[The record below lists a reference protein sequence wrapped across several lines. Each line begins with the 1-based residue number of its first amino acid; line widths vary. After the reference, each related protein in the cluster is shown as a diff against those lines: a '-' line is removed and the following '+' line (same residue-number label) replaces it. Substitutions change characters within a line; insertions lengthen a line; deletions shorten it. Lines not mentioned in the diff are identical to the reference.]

1 MASTRKKAEA
11 AETTAEAAVVEA
23 VENEAETKAP
33 AEDVAAEAVISDEDR
48 SPGQE
53 GEPETESVTEESLI
67 KAANPIEESTI
78 TESDAEDFEKEMNL
92 GNEFLRRSVTLPGRR
107 QRRKVFQEDEEIIGD
122 DNNELETEASGRRRE
137 FEILV
142 DSAKS
147 QKPKVLYGRMTG
159 TEVMQVGNVQTVMAV
174 CRLIADNAA
183 DINTEREIRTNIYKI
198 KIPAPLFFFDPNGR
212 YSKDEDFDDLK
223 YNMDTR
229 VGSVIEFIVYN
240 INPNEDDVLASR
252 INAMEILSYDNY
264 LGKRA
269 RIKPGSKVKGRVVYA
284 NRLGVTVDVLGA
296 DVFISRRELSWK
308 YIPNILTEKEFKVGM
323 PIAVRVTS
331 VGTDSAEIYGRKY
344 PYVKIKASVKD
355 ARENP
360 NKRDYEKYE
369 IGQKYGGTIAYHLQT
384 GSYIVNLGDEGS
396 GVNGEQPVCICKA
409 PNVPMGGVPYVGQ
422 KCSVAITSK
431 NEDTYQ
437 FFGAFTYMEQR

>member
-1 MASTRKKAEA
+1 MAPRKKAE
-11 AETTAEAAVVEA
+11 ETVKETEVLTEPVK
-23 VENEAETKAP
+23 NEAKIAIP
-33 AEDVAAEAVISDEDR
+33 VEDVAAETVITEEDN
-48 SPGQE
+48 SQGLDGE
-53 GEPETESVTEESLI
+53 SEPEAITEENLL
-67 KAANPIEESTI
+67 KETNPIEESSL
-78 TESDAEDFEKEMNL
+78 TESDVKNFEEAMNL
-92 GNEFLRRSVTLPGRR
+92 GTTFLRRSVTLPGRR
-107 QRRKVFQEDEEIIGD
+107 QRKQVFKEEEEVIGD

-137 FEILV
+137 YEMLV

-147 QKPKVLYGRMTG
+147 QKPKALYGRMIG

-212 YSKDEDFDDLK
+212 YSGDENFDDLK

-229 VGSVIEFIVYN
+229 VGSIIEFVVYS

-252 INAMEILSYDNY
+252 INAMQILSYDNY

-269 RIKPGSKVKGRVVYA
+269 RVKPGSKVKGRVVYV
-284 NRLGVTVDVLGA
+284 NRMGVTVDVLGA
-296 DVFISRRELSWK
+296 DVFINRRELSWK

-331 VGTDSAEIYGRKY
+331 VETDSAEIYGRKY
-344 PYVKIKASVKD
+344 PFVKIKASVKD

-369 IGQKYGGTIAYHLQT
+369 VGQKYGGTIAYHLT
-384 GSYIVNLGDEGS
+384 SGSYIVNMGDEGS
-396 GVNGEQPVCICKA
+396 GINGEQPVCICKA
-409 PNVPMGGVPYVGQ
+409 PNVPMGGIPYVGQ
-422 KCSVAITSK
+422 KCSVAIIAK
-431 NEDTYQ
+431 NEETYQ
-437 FFGAFTYMEQR
+437 FFGAFTYMEQH